1 MKRFQV
7 ILIFFITSLI
17 GFSQNQKEVI
27 VMLHHQA
34 DAETLMEKIELELD
48 VHYERNLAPTLN
60 THLLALGAS
69 TNLEKALDLIAAQ
82 SEVLIAQQNH
92 INVKLRS
99 TLPND
104 TDYGSQWSL
113 GSTAPGRSNAPEA
126 WDYTTGGITATGDQI
141 VVAVIDDGFDLS
153 HPDLDYYNN
162 PLEIPNDGIDNDN
175 NGYIDDINGWNAYNG
190 NGVISSSTHGQHVSG
205 IVGAKGNNNQGVTGV
220 NWNVEILPI
229 SGSSGNEAIV
239 IEAYGYAHAL
249 RKRYNETNGAEG
261 AFVVSTNSSFGV
273 DFGNP
278 ADYPIWCAYFDSLG
292 AQGILSCG
300 ATANININIDV
311 TGDVPTA
318 CSSDYM
324 IAVTNSMLTGNKN
337 ANAGYGLTTIDLA
350 APGTNVYN
358 TLPNNNYGSLTGT
371 SMATPHVA
379 GAIALMYSGMC
390 EQRLIDFNGRWDE
403 LAMAVRDSLIENGT
417 RPVSSLTNQI
427 LSGGV
432 LDLERSVLSMR
443 NYDCIDLNYIVEQD
457 TCGVCDGA
465 IFPMGSSDITQYN
478 WANDLTTLDSS
489 VIALCE
495 GNYVVTL
502 TDDQGF
508 TGTDTLTI
516 TANDSISI
524 TSNIQDIYFSGD
536 LGSIEALPTGGTPPF
551 SYIWSNGASG
561 SLNNQLPAGTYSV
574 TVSDANDCAL
584 TNTFTV
590 SALLG
595 AREQVSNANFTV
607 YPNPAAQAITLA
619 GTQPANQI
627 NFYSVDG
634 QLVLQKSF
642 QDQILNRSID
652 INNLANGIYWVEILD
667 STKSVARLKLVK
679 N

>member
-1 MKRFQV
+1 MKHFQV
-7 ILIFFITSLI
+7 IFIFLISSLY

-34 DAETLMEKIELELD
+34 DAEILMDKIALELD
-48 VHYERNLAPTLN
+48 VRYKRNLAPTLN
-60 THLLALGAS
+60 THLLSLGAS
-69 TNLEKALDLIAAQ
+69 VDLVKALEVIGAQ
-82 SEVLIAQQNH
+82 SEVLIAQENH
-92 INVKLRS
+92 VNVKLRS
-99 TLPND
+99 TVPND
-104 TDYGSQWSL
+104 TDYGSQWSM

-126 WDYTTGGITATGDQI
+126 WDYTTGGITATGEQI

-190 NGVISSSTHGQHVSG
+190 NGVINSAVHGQHVSG

-229 SGSSGNEAIV
+229 LGSSGNEAIV

-300 ATANININIDV
+300 ATANINIDIDV

-350 APGTNVYN
+350 APGTNIYN

-390 EQRLIDFNGRWDE
+390 EQRLLDFNGRWDE
-403 LAMAVRDSLIENGT
+403 LAMAVRDSLIGNGT
-417 RPVSSLTNQI
+417 RPVSSLTNQV
-427 LSGGV
+427 LSGGI
-432 LDLERSVLSMR
+432 LDLERSVLSIR
-443 NYDCIDLNYIVEQD
+443 NYDCINLNYIVEQD

-465 IFPMGSSDITQYN
+465 IFPVGSTDITQYN
-478 WANDLTTLDSS
+478 WADSLTTLDSS

-495 GNYVVTL
+495 GSYVVTL

-508 TGTDTLTI
+508 TGTDTLSI
-516 TANDSISI
+516 TSNDSISI
-524 TSNIQDIYFSGD
+524 ASTIQDIYFSGD

-551 SYIWSNGASG
+551 SFIWSDGASG
-561 SLNNQLPAGTYSV
+561 SVNSQLPAGTYSV

-584 TNTFTV
+584 TDTFAV
-590 SALLG
+590 NALLSAG
-595 AREQVSNANFTV
+595 KQASNLSFTV
-607 YPNPAAQAITLA
+607 YPNPAKHEVTVV
-619 GTQPANQI
+619 GTQPASQMNL
-627 NFYSVDG
+627 YSVDG
-634 QLVLQKSF
+634 QLVLKKYF
-642 QDQILNRSID
+642 QDSMPNRSLD
-652 INNLANGIYWVEILD
+652 INHLSNGIYWLEVWD
-667 STKSVARLKLVK
+667 STRSIARLKIVK
-679 N
+679 H